1 MPTTKQISGIIGA
14 CLTPFDVN
22 DRIDYKALEKE
33 IEFLIPDCDAITVA
47 AVEAAEYTML
57 SRDERKE
64 ILKVATEMI
73 GGRVPVI
80 LGCSSPAPREVI
92 ELADYSAKVGGDFIQ
107 VLMPLRPWGG
117 QPTIAESVAAK
128 RQLASAAIPDWPGVF
143 RSAGLGGKLPG
154 HASQTT
160 DFSAAIAG
168 LEATAFS

>member
-1 MPTTKQISGIIGA
+1 MATTKHISGIIGA

-22 DRIDYKALEKE
+22 DRVDYKALEKE

-64 ILKVATEMI
+64 VLKVATEMI

-92 ELADYSAKVGGDFIQ
+92 ELADYAAKVNGDFI
-107 VLMPLRPWGG
+107 
-117 QPTIAESVAAK
+117 K
-128 RQLASAAIPDWPGVF
+128 C
-143 RSAGLGGKLPG
+143 
-154 HASQTT
+154 
-160 DFSAAIAG
+160 
-168 LEATAFS
+168 